1 MIKKHEEF
9 NNIFK
14 YLAEH
19 GCETGYSTSFQP
31 NPTNAP
37 PGSKLKIKI
46 LMKRLE
52 LGQTL
57 WNDLDRN
64 DFDGLTGPIK
74 PSKFR

>member
-1 MIKKHEEF
+1 MIKKNEEF

-37 PGSKLKIKI
+37 PGSKLKIEI
-46 LMKRLE
+46 LIKRLE

-64 DFDGLTGPIK
+64 DFDGLTAAIK